1 VRFERLTRGHVVAA
15 VAALVLLLV
24 MAMDWYGSTAA
35 DEARD
40 VSNSAQTRGAQAG
53 EAGRALAE
61 DAQRVIARDEKNA
74 WQEQR
79 TFDRFLLILL
89 LASVLLPLFAAA
101 HRAAGRRAEP
111 PFTPSAIA
119 AIVAALAA
127 LLLAYRIIN
136 EPGNDLTTT
145 VKLGAPLG
153 LLCLA
158 AIGLGSAS
166 AFQGEADWAAM
177 RRDASAPADGGGT
190 DASRADN
197 PAASRA
203 DDPAAS
209 RADDPARRRTDVP
222 SAEPFDQTAS

>member
-1 VRFERLTRGHVVAA
+1 MRFERLTRGHIVAA

-40 VSNSAQTRGAQAG
+40 VAKSAQTRGAQAG
-53 EAGRALAE
+53 EAGRALQE
-61 DAQRVIARDEKNA
+61 DADRVIARDEKNA

-79 TFDRFLLILL
+79 TFDRILLGLL
-89 LASVLLPLFAAA
+89 LACVFLPLFAAG

-119 AIVAALAA
+119 AVVAAFTA
-127 LLLAYRIIN
+127 LLVAFRIIN
-136 EPGNDLTTT
+136 EPGNDVLTT

-158 AIGLGSAS
+158 AIGLGSAW

-177 RRDASAPADGGGT
+177 RRAAAAPADERR
-190 DASRADN
+190 DDE
-197 PAASRA
+197 PAARSA
-203 DDPAAS
+203 APPAS
-209 RADDPARRRTDVP
+209 Q
-222 SAEPFDQTAS
+222 PFDQSAG